1 MCGIAGCIGR
11 NPPRTADWL
20 TQMQDSLRKRGP
32 DDCGMWQSANVA
44 LVHTRLSIIDVA
56 GSPQPMT
63 NHDASLVV
71 TYNGEIYNYRNLR
84 RQLQGR
90 GHEFRTQGDT
100 EVLLHLYRECGSTML
115 RELDGMFAFALYD
128 ARERK
133 LLLAR
138 DRAGIKFL
146 FYWHDAASG
155 ELAFASDLGTLM
167 RNRAMPRS
175 LNPRAL
181 AQIPALRLCGPR
193 LQAISILRVTAGENG
208 WAASAGD
215 VKTAVSS
222 QGFRVYSALCG
233 RVIHAG
239 PMLYV
244 VVGRDGRSPG
254 RLLLLEL
261 QQPDGADDPIA
272 RAVSKVLGQSG
283 ISKTPSCYW
292 SFRPI
297 GHPGV
302 FCGCRSSG
310 LAG

>member
-1 MCGIAGCIGR
+1 MCGIAGCIGS
-11 NPPRTADWL
+11 NPPRTAGWL
-20 TQMQDSLRKRGP
+20 KQMQDSLRKRGP

-146 FYWHDAASG
+146 STGTMRRPANWRLRTT
-155 ELAFASDLGTLM
+155 LAGLHT
-167 RNRAMPRS
+167 NRAMPRS

-181 AQIPALRLCGPR
+181 AQCLHFGYVVHPDSWLKDVQQVEPGQALEWQNGKLRATRYYRC
-193 LQAISILRVTAGENG
+193 AISRVHGWPMPVRLRMNYAAAWVRPWPAIWKRPMCRGELLERRAGFDRDHRAGPERTNEIRRRSRLVYG
-208 WAASAGD
+208 AVWAA
-215 VKTAVSS
+215 
-222 QGFRVYSALCG
+222 
-233 RVIHAG
+233 
-239 PMLYV
+239 
-244 VVGRDGRSPG
+244 
-254 RLLLLEL
+254 
-261 QQPDGADDPIA
+261 
-272 RAVSKVLGQSG
+272 
-283 ISKTPSCYW
+283 
-292 SFRPI
+292 
-297 GHPGV
+297 GV
-302 FCGCRSSG
+302 R
-310 LAG
+310 